1 MARYPFSPAILDAMP
16 EELADLYR
24 ALEDQLLVE
33 ICSRLAIKDQLN
45 EVTVQAIRALRAQ
58 GIPLDEIKKAI
69 RQTSKISEQ
78 KLDQLLDD
86 VVQRNQTY
94 YTGMIDLAQITQPDI
109 LVDAMTIDA
118 IKRQT
123 LDACRNITASMGF
136 LVDNGRRMLPPA
148 EAYQWALDNALMQI
162 DSGVISYNQA
172 ITNSIKQLADSGLK
186 TVSYETGHVDQID
199 VAARRAVMTGVSQ
212 LNSRYAEQSMEYI
225 ETDLV
230 ETEAHAGARD
240 IDGPKGWENHKA
252 WQGRVYR
259 WHEYTLKYP
268 GTSKGDYPDFAERC
282 GVGDVQGIG
291 GANCRHTWYPFVEGV
306 SERTWTDEQLAHID
320 DKLGCTYDGRT
331 YSAYEATQ
339 MQRRLEREIRK
350 QKRRKKALE
359 AYGLSDDKKAANARL
374 IRLNKKYRE
383 FSKAVGL
390 PEQRERVKVSYVDDK
405 SLAEA
410 EKLKSQREERI
421 ALEVKA
427 DEDTLSYLGAD
438 TRDNLTDIVKRRT
451 IKLENGFSCFPDGD
465 PLTENVKKVEPLKS
479 YYDVAMHGSP
489 TAVGF
494 GTDTAN
500 MSPRLLASIIRHSEG
515 WNGQNIRL
523 LSCST
528 GKQNA
533 EEYCFAEELANA
545 LGVKVKA
552 PNDVLSINAKG
563 YMRVGWFGEGHF
575 ENFKPNQRKRRK

>member
-148 EAYQWALDNALMQI
+148 EAYQWALDNALMQVA
-162 DSGVISYNQA
+162 SGVISYNQA

-252 WQGRVYR
+252 WQGKVYR
-259 WHEYTLKYP
+259 WREYTLKYP

-282 GVGDVQGIG
+282 GIGDVQGIG

-383 FSKAVGL
+383 FSKAAGL

-410 EKLKSQREERI
+410 EKLKERRDIEAPIREDIRSGKYPLTINPDKQARHMPGTAIEGRSVI
-421 ALEVKA
+421 TVPMEELQEIITSKA
-427 DEDTLSYLGAD
+427 GSGKI
-438 TRDNLTDIVKRRT
+438 NLTKDLSQWKHTEIVDAEREIGYTVNQKGDI
-451 IKLENGFSCFPDGD
+451 IKTKDMKIHYS
-465 PLTENVKKVEPLKS
+465 
-479 YYDVAMHGSP
+479 
-489 TAVGF
+489 
-494 GTDTAN
+494 
-500 MSPRLLASIIRHSEG
+500 
-515 WNGQNIRL
+515 
-523 LSCST
+523 ST
-528 GKQNA
+528 GTHA
-533 EEYCFAEELANA
+533 VPY
-545 LGVKVKA
+545 A
-552 PNDVLSINAKG
+552 PRWKN
-563 YMRVGWFGEGHF
+563 
-575 ENFKPNQRKRRK
+575 EN

>member
-1 MARYPFSPAILDAMP
+1 
-16 EELADLYR
+16 
-24 ALEDQLLVE
+24 
-33 ICSRLAIKDQLN
+33 
-45 EVTVQAIRALRAQ
+45 
-58 GIPLDEIKKAI
+58 
-69 RQTSKISEQ
+69 
-78 KLDQLLDD
+78 
-86 VVQRNQTY
+86 
-94 YTGMIDLAQITQPDI
+94 
-109 LVDAMTIDA
+109 
-118 IKRQT
+118 
-123 LDACRNITASMGF
+123 
-136 LVDNGRRMLPPA
+136 
-148 EAYQWALDNALMQI
+148 MQI

-186 TVSYETGHVDQID
+186 TVNYETGHVDQID
-199 VAARRAVMTGVSQ
+199 VAARRAVMTGVAQ

-252 WQGRVYR
+252 WQGKVYR

-282 GVGDVQGIG
+282 GIGDVQGIG

-306 SERTWTDEQLAHID
+306 SERTWTDEQLAHMD

-383 FSKAVGL
+383 FSKAAGL

-410 EKLKSQREERI
+410 GKLKDQRAKELAIKEQAEAAAREQAALQNRENIAILKTKIETGEISTVIRPQVQARHIEGTQEFERYKTQRLEKRQTPQSILTGTTEEAQTLVSNYACTGQVDVQRKKDGT
-421 ALEVKA
+421 VK
-427 DEDTLSYLGAD
+427 
-438 TRDNLTDIVKRRT
+438 
-451 IKLENGFSCFPDGD
+451 
-465 PLTENVKKVEPLKS
+465 
-479 YYDVAMHGSP
+479 
-489 TAVGF
+489 
-494 GTDTAN
+494 
-500 MSPRLLASIIRHSEG
+500 II
-515 WNGQNIRL
+515 
-523 LSCST
+523 
-528 GKQNA
+528 
-533 EEYCFAEELANA
+533 EYCDAEQVVGLYYGDNEYHDTKRF
-545 LGVKVKA
+545 GIYYSK
-552 PNDVLSINAKG
+552 KG
-563 YMRVGWFGEGHF
+563 THVVPTPPKGG
-575 ENFKPNQRKRRK
+575 K

>member
-94 YTGMIDLAQITQPDI
+94 YTGMIDLTQITQPDI

-148 EAYQWALDNALMQI
+148 EAYQWALDNALMQV

-172 ITNSIKQLADSGLK
+172 ITGSIKQLADSGLK

-199 VAARRAVMTGVSQ
+199 VAARRAVMTGVAQ

-252 WQGRVYR
+252 WQGKVYR
-259 WHEYTLKYP
+259 WREYTLKYP
-268 GTSKGDYPDFAERC
+268 GTSTGDYPDFAERC
-282 GVGDVQGIG
+282 GIGDVQGIG

-383 FSKAVGL
+383 FSKAAGL
-390 PEQRERVKVSYVDDK
+390 PEQPERVKVSYVDDK

-410 EKLKSQREERI
+410 EKIKSQREERI

-438 TRDNLTDIVKRRT
+438 ARDNLTDIVKRRT
-451 IKLENGFSCFPDGD
+451 IKLENGFSCFPDDD
-465 PLTENVKKVEPLKS
+465 PLTENVKKVKPLKS

-489 TAVGF
+489 TEVAF
-494 GTDTAN
+494 GSKKAN
-500 MSPRLLASIIRHSEG
+500 MSPRLLASIIRHSKG

-523 LSCST
+523 ISCST
-528 GKQNA
+528 GKRI
-533 EEYCFAEELANA
+533 EDDYCFAEELANA

-552 PNDVLSINAKG
+552 PNDVLYVTCRG
-563 YMRVGWFGEGHF
+563 EMYVGDFGDGVF
-575 ENFKPNQRKRRK
+575 VTYTPNERRRIR

>member
-1 MARYPFSPAILDAMP
+1 MRYPFSPAILDAMP

-69 RQTSKISEQ
+69 RQTTKISEQ

-86 VVQRNQTY
+86 VVERNQTY

-148 EAYQWALDNALMQI
+148 EAYQWALDNALMQV

-252 WQGRVYR
+252 WQGKVYR
-259 WHEYTLKYP
+259 WREYTLKYP

-282 GVGDVQGIG
+282 GIGDVQGIE
-291 GANCRHTWYPFVEGV
+291 GANCRHTWFPFVEGV

-383 FSKAVGL
+383 FSKTAGL

-410 EKLKSQREERI
+410 GKLKDQRAKELAIKEQAEAAAREKE
-421 ALEVKA
+421 AL
-427 DEDTLSYLGAD
+427 
-438 TRDNLTDIVKRRT
+438 
-451 IKLENGFSCFPDGD
+451 
-465 PLTENVKKVEPLKS
+465 
-479 YYDVAMHGSP
+479 
-489 TAVGF
+489 
-494 GTDTAN
+494 
-500 MSPRLLASIIRHSEG
+500 
-515 WNGQNIRL
+515 
-523 LSCST
+523 
-528 GKQNA
+528 QNA
-533 EEYCFAEELANA
+533 ENIGKLKEKIASGELSTKIRTQVQARHIE
-545 LGVKVKA
+545 GTPEFEKYKA
-552 PNDVLSINAKG
+552 SRLEKGQTPQSILSIADGTPQEIVDNCIGTGTVVIKERKDGSYEIKEYTDADRVIGKYYADDAYHETKRIVIIYAKKG
-563 YMRVGWFGEGHF
+563 THIVPTNPE
-575 ENFKPNQRKRRK
+575 EKIK

>member
-16 EELADLYR
+16 EELADMYR

-94 YTGMIDLAQITQPDI
+94 YTGMIDLAQVTQPDI

-123 LDACRNITASMGF
+123 LDVCRNITASMGF

-148 EAYQWALDNALMQI
+148 EAYQWALDNALMQV

-252 WQGRVYR
+252 WQGKVYR
-259 WHEYTLKYP
+259 WREYTLKYP

-282 GVGDVQGIG
+282 GVGDVQGIE
-291 GANCRHTWYPFVEGV
+291 GANCRHTWFPFVEGV

-383 FSKAVGL
+383 FSKAAGL

-410 EKLKSQREERI
+410 ERLKDQRAKELVIKEQAEAAAREQAALQNRENIAILKTKIETGEISTVIRPQVQARHIEGTQEFERYKTQRLEKGQTPQSILTGTTEEAQTLVRDH
-421 ALEVKA
+421 ACTGQVDVQRKKDGTVK
-427 DEDTLSYLGAD
+427 
-438 TRDNLTDIVKRRT
+438 
-451 IKLENGFSCFPDGD
+451 
-465 PLTENVKKVEPLKS
+465 
-479 YYDVAMHGSP
+479 
-489 TAVGF
+489 
-494 GTDTAN
+494 
-500 MSPRLLASIIRHSEG
+500 II
-515 WNGQNIRL
+515 
-523 LSCST
+523 
-528 GKQNA
+528 
-533 EEYCFAEELANA
+533 EYCDAEQVVGQYYGDNEYHDTKRF
-545 LGVKVKA
+545 GIYYSK
-552 PNDVLSINAKG
+552 KG
-563 YMRVGWFGEGHF
+563 AHVVPTPPKGG
-575 ENFKPNQRKRRK
+575 K

>member
-45 EVTVQAIRALRAQ
+45 EVTVQAIQALRAQ

-69 RQTSKISEQ
+69 RETTKISEQ

-148 EAYQWALDNALMQI
+148 EAYQWALDNALMQV

-172 ITNSIKQLADSGLK
+172 ITNSIKQLANSGLK

-199 VAARRAVMTGVSQ
+199 VAARRAVMTGVAQ

-252 WQGRVYR
+252 WQGKVYR
-259 WHEYTLKYP
+259 WREYTLKYP

-282 GVGDVQGIG
+282 GIGDVQGIG

-306 SERTWTDEQLAHID
+306 SERTWTDEQLAHMD

-383 FSKAVGL
+383 FSKAAGL
-390 PEQRERVKVSYVDDK
+390 PEQRERVKVLYGDKLTDDK
-405 SLAEA
+405 RFAA
-410 EKLKSQREERI
+410 LKEYDGTW
-421 ALEVKA
+421 EVKGKFS
-427 DEDTLSYLGAD
+427 DRQYVIDVGKPKITGAKQHFW
-438 TRDNLTDIVKRRT
+438 DNLETRPDRSGLNLEAAQGIIDNSRLTLYQTNNET
-451 IKLENGFSCFPDGD
+451 IKFLADNGY
-465 PLTENVKKVEPLKS
+465 TVINVKKEVITVVPEKLRKK
-479 YYDVAMHGSP
+479 YRDY
-489 TAVGF
+489 
-494 GTDTAN
+494 
-500 MSPRLLASIIRHSEG
+500 LEG
-515 WNGQNIRL
+515 
-523 LSCST
+523 
-528 GKQNA
+528 K
-533 EEYCFAEELANA
+533 
-545 LGVKVKA
+545 
-552 PNDVLSINAKG
+552 
-563 YMRVGWFGEGHF
+563 
-575 ENFKPNQRKRRK
+575 

>member
-1 MARYPFSPAILDAMP
+1 MARYPFSPAVLDAMP

-45 EVTVQAIRALRAQ
+45 EVTIQAIRALRAQ
-58 GIPLDEIKKAI
+58 GIPLDEIKRAI
-69 RQTSKISEQ
+69 RETTKISEQ

-86 VVQRNQTY
+86 VVQRNHTY
-94 YTGMIDLAQITQPDI
+94 YTGMIDLAQVTQPDI

-212 LNSRYAEQSMEYI
+212 LNSRYAEQSMDYI

-252 WQGRVYR
+252 WQGKVYR
-259 WHEYTLKYP
+259 WREYTLKYP
-268 GTSKGDYPDFAERC
+268 GTSKGDYQDFAERC
-282 GVGDVQGIG
+282 GIGDVQGIG
-291 GANCRHTWYPFVEGV
+291 GANCRHTWFPFAEGV
-306 SERTWTDEQLAHID
+306 SERTWTDEQLAHMD

-383 FSKAVGL
+383 FSKTAGL

-410 EKLKSQREERI
+410 GKLKDQRAKELAIKEQAEAAAREKE
-421 ALEVKA
+421 AL
-427 DEDTLSYLGAD
+427 
-438 TRDNLTDIVKRRT
+438 
-451 IKLENGFSCFPDGD
+451 
-465 PLTENVKKVEPLKS
+465 
-479 YYDVAMHGSP
+479 
-489 TAVGF
+489 
-494 GTDTAN
+494 
-500 MSPRLLASIIRHSEG
+500 
-515 WNGQNIRL
+515 
-523 LSCST
+523 
-528 GKQNA
+528 QNA
-533 EEYCFAEELANA
+533 ENIGKLKEKIASGELSTKIRTQVQARHIEGTPEFEKYKSSR
-545 LGVKVKA
+545 LEKGQT
-552 PNDVLSINAKG
+552 PQSILSIADGTPQEIVDNCIGTGTVVIKERKDGSYEIKEYTDADRVIGKYYADDAYHETKRIVIIYAKKG
-563 YMRVGWFGEGHF
+563 THIVPTNPE
-575 ENFKPNQRKRRK
+575 EKRK